1 MNPHKAALKAALL
14 NTIPVLTGYLV
25 LGAAYGILMSHSGLS
40 IGWTLF
46 SSVFIYAGSMQFL
59 TVTLL
64 AGGLDLLGAFL
75 ITLMVNAR
83 HIFYG
88 VSMLSKYRGTG
99 KFKPYLIFGLTDET
113 FSLVCSAK
121 APEGISQSLFLFYIT
136 LMDHLYWIMGSLL
149 GAALGSFIPFNTKG
163 IEFVLTALFVVI
175 FINQWKSTKNHIP
188 ALLGL
193 FGAILCRFLF
203 AADNFIVPTM
213 ILILISV
220 LLLKKPLERRV

>member
-1 MNPHKAALKAALL
+1 MNPHKAASKAALL
-14 NTIPVLTGYLV
+14 NTLPVLTGYLV
-25 LGAAYGILMSHSGLS
+25 LGAAYGILMNHSGLS

-46 SSVFIYAGSMQFL
+46 SSIFIYAGSMQFL

-64 AGGLDLLGAFL
+64 AGGLDFLGAFL

-121 APEGISQSLFLFYIT
+121 APEGISQPLFLFYIT
-136 LMDHLYWIMGSLL
+136 LMDHLYWIMGSLM
-149 GAALGSFIPFNTKG
+149 GAALGSFIPFNTQG

-175 FINQWKSTKNHIP
+175 FIDQWKSAKNHIP

-193 FGAILCRFLF
+193 FGAIMCRLLF
-203 AADNFIVPTM
+203 GADNFMIPTM